1 VNPHIR
7 AGARIDGSYEQPRKH
22 GAVSSARC
30 SDPRKI
36 MSRPSCR
43 VKAPLGRREHTIAPD
58 LVTGHLDGV
67 REEFPC
73 RLNCATPTPSPNL
86 SVAAAAAETVLPPW
100 MRAAFL
106 YTLVLARWVL
116 VLN

>member
-58 LVTGHLDGV
+58 PVTGHLDGV
-67 REEFPC
+67 HEEFPC
-73 RLNCATPTPSPNL
+73 RLNLCDANSIAQSFNGGSRSGNRSST
-86 SVAAAAAETVLPPW
+86 W
-100 MRAAFL
+100 MRDCLSLRLSPCAKGAGS
-106 YTLVLARWVL
+106 
-116 VLN
+116 